1 MAQRPQRALRWRN
14 SEAERMPRYDEAY
27 ETAKWRTLWLM
38 VGFAVL
44 VGVGICT
51 VLRPEVED
59 EPNED
64 ASAEMGETE
73 GNEESA
79 SDQPLQE

>member
-1 MAQRPQRALRWRN
+1 MLR
-14 SEAERMPRYDEAY
+14 SDEAY

-44 VGVGICT
+44 VGVGIFT

-64 ASAEMGETE
+64 ATSEMAETE
-73 GNEESA
+73 GNEDSA
-79 SDQPLQE
+79 SDEPSQE

>member
-1 MAQRPQRALRWRN
+1 
-14 SEAERMPRYDEAY
+14 MPRNDEGY

-44 VGVGICT
+44 VGVGIIT
-51 VLRPEVED
+51 VLRPELED

-64 ASAEMGETE
+64 VGAEMGEIE
-73 GNEESA
+73 ASEEPKIDDA
-79 SDQPLQE
+79 MQE